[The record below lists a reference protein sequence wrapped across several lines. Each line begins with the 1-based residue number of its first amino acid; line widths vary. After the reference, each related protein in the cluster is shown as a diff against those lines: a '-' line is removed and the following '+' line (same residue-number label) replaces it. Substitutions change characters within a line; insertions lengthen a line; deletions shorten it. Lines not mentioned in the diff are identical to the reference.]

1 VRYAALR
8 QFTAAGDRTTELD
21 YYSPAVDLLMHNR
34 LITLAARYRP
44 LPGNSVVPFDIVRG
58 VLDLIRGKVA
68 DGTGR

>member
-1 VRYAALR
+1 
-8 QFTAAGDRTTELD
+8 
-21 YYSPAVDLLMHNR
+21 MHNR